1 VLYHPHIHLLKS
13 NDFSIAEPSGLV
25 ESVGNEKRIGGGEE
39 SQETNEGG
47 DLELHIDEL
56 DVAKLLDS
64 QVD

>member
-1 VLYHPHIHLLKS
+1 
-13 NDFSIAEPSGLV
+13 LV